1 MKIYQC
7 TRCGKISLTI
17 REANKHILSEE
28 GKKNGCIG
36 SRVLRT
42 IHLPLKAEW
51 YEMIERNEKKEEYRL
66 LSRHWLQRLCY
77 SWQTG
82 CRSEECKSGLNC
94 HRMCLDTRD
103 YLAYPFDAVVFR
115 YGYTKRF
122 MVWSID
128 EISIGQGRTEWGAS
142 ENKETFIIKLKE
154 RLV

>member
-7 TRCGKISLTI
+7 TRCEKVFLNEHEAGMHSL
-17 REANKHILSEE
+17 AFVGHGNWK
-28 GKKNGCIG
+28 
-36 SRVLRT
+36 VLRT

-51 YEMIERNEKKEEYRL
+51 YEMIERGEKKEEYRL

-128 EISIGQGRTEWGAS
+128 EISIGQGRTDWGAP

-154 RLV
+154 KLA

>member
-7 TRCGKISLTI
+7 TRCGKIFLNQG
-17 REANKHILSEE
+17 EADMHSFAFAGHGNWK
-28 GKKNGCIG
+28 
-36 SRVLRT
+36 VLRA

-51 YEMIERNEKKEEYRL
+51 YEMIERGEKKEEYRL
-66 LSRHWLQRLCY
+66 LSLHWLKRLCY
-77 SWQTG
+77 NWESGDRYVDCKQG
-82 CRSEECKSGLNC
+82 MLCRECLKSE
-94 HRMCLDTRD
+94 

-122 MVWSID
+122 MVWSIE
-128 EISIGQGRTEWGAS
+128 EISIGQGCTEWGAP

>member
-17 REANKHILSEE
+17 REANKHILSDE
-28 GKKNGCIG
+28 GKKSGCIG
-36 SRVLRT
+36 SRVLHA

-51 YEMIERNEKKEEYRL
+51 YDMIESGEKKEEYRL
-66 LSRHWLQRLCY
+66 LSCHWLKHLCY
-77 SWQTG
+77 NWQVGERWDG
-82 CRSEECKSGLNC
+82 CKGGLNC
-94 HRMCLDTRD
+94 HECLKNE

-128 EISIGQGRTEWGAS
+128 GISIGQGRTEWGAP
-142 ENKETFIIKLKE
+142 ENKETFIIRLKE
-154 RLV
+154 RVM

>member
-7 TRCGKISLTI
+7 TRCGKIFLNEHEADMHSLAFVGHGI
-17 REANKHILSEE
+17 WK
-28 GKKNGCIG
+28 
-36 SRVLRT
+36 VLRA

-51 YEMIERNEKKEEYRL
+51 YDMIESGEKPEEYREIKP
-66 LSRHWLQRLCY
+66 HWLKNLCY
-77 SWQTG
+77 QRIEHSD
-82 CRSEECKSGLNC
+82 CYPECKC
-94 HRMCLDTRD
+94 EDCLMRGE

-115 YGYTKRF
+115 YGYTKKY

-128 EISIGQGRTEWGAS
+128 EISIGQGRAEWGAP

>member
-17 REANKHILSEE
+17 REANKHILSDE

-36 SRVLRT
+36 SRVLHA

-51 YEMIERNEKKEEYRL
+51 YDMIESGEKKEEYRL
-66 LSRHWLQRLCY
+66 LSCHWLKHLCY
-77 SWQTG
+77 NWQIG
-82 CRSEECKSGLNC
+82 ERWDECKGGLNC
-94 HRMCLDTRD
+94 RKCLENE
-103 YLAYPFDAVVFR
+103 YMAYPFDAVVFR

-128 EISIGQGRTEWGAS
+128 GISIGQGRTEWGAP

-154 RLV
+154 KNE